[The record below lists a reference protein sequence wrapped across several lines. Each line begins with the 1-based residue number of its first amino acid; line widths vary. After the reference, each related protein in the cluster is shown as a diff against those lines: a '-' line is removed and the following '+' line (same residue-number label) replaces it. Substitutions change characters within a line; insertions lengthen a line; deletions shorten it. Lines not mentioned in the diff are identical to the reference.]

1 MLNTIMAMHFG
12 NFASLKTNI
21 LFCKPSN
28 KMFLQLSIIARYNL
42 CDSRGGVKNVFLCF
56 VDRGIKFSRAL

>member
-1 MLNTIMAMHFG
+1 MSNTIMAMHFG

-21 LFCKPSN
+21 LPSN
-28 KMFLQLSIIARYNL
+28 KMFLQLSIIASYNL
-42 CDSRGGVKNVFLCF
+42 CDSRGGVKSVFLCF